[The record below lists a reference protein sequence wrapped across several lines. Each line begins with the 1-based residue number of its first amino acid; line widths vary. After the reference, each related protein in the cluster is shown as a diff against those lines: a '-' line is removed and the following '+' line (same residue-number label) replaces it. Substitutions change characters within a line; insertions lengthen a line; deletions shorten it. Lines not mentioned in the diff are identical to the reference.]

1 MKILLRLYP
10 RSWRARYGG
19 EMEDIVDRL
28 PAQPA
33 LAVDLLHG
41 AARAYVDVIR
51 ANRLLSTAGAFL
63 HGLTVAVL
71 LQAIAFVSIVFV
83 AQGSREATDVHV
95 GPFHFV
101 MVYPAQ
107 NGTPLRQISSLV
119 LGLHAPFDWVP
130 AAGALMALLVALAI
144 VIATPR
150 LLRAAR

>member
-28 PAQPA
+28 PAQPS

-41 AARAYVDVIR
+41 AARAYVDVVSS
-51 ANRLLSTAGAFL
+51 NRLLSTAGAFL

-83 AQGSREATDVHV
+83 AQGSKESTDVHL

-101 MVYPAQ
+101 MVYPPQ
-107 NGTPLRQISSLV
+107 NGAPLRQLSSVV
-119 LGLHAPFDWVP
+119 LGMHAPFDWAP
-130 AAGALMALLVALAI
+130 TACTLLALFVALAI

-150 LLRAAR
+150 LLRAVR